1 MKEIINLSRRDFIHK
16 STILTSG
23 LLLGFYLPKK
33 GLAVSSSA
41 TFTPNAFLRIDSA
54 GKVTFMLNKAEMGQG
69 VYTSLPMIIA
79 EELECSWQDIEV
91 EHAPVDPAYDHTM
104 YGPIMVTGGSTS
116 VRSEWERL
124 RKAGAAARMMLIGA
138 AAQKWQTKPGECV
151 ASDGE
156 VSHKKT
162 GRKIAYGDL
171 VEDAAAQEAPEEIVL
186 KRPSEF
192 KLIGKEIARLDVPE
206 KVDGSALFGI
216 DITLPGML
224 TAVVARPPVLG
235 GQVKT
240 FDDGAA
246 KKVPGVRDVVAIDRG
261 VAVVADGFWSASLGR
276 DALEIDWDNGTLAD
290 LDSEKQAEEYAKIAE
305 TPGLPAADRGDIET
319 ALQQAGQTLEAIYE
333 LPYLA
338 HAPMEPLNCVADVRS
353 DGCDLYTGSQFQ
365 TVDRNNAAAAAGLAP
380 EQVKL
385 HNTYLGGG
393 FGRRAVIDSHHIV
406 EAVQISKAVGAP
418 VKVIWTR
425 EDDIQGGYYRPRT
438 YTKVIGGLDEDN
450 NLIGLKQVIVGQS
463 IAKGTPFEE
472 AMIHDGV
479 DHTSVEGAS
488 DSEYTIPN
496 FRVEYHMAPAGVPV
510 LWWRAVGHTFNAYVK
525 ECFIDEMANLAGKDP
540 YQFRRTLL
548 QNNPRELAVLDLAAT
563 KAKWSAPPPQ
573 GQGRGI
579 AFHTSFGSHV
589 AMVAEVSLNERGR
602 IKVERVVCAIDCGQ
616 TVNPDTIV
624 AQMESGIVFGLSAG
638 FYQEITFRKG
648 RVQQDNFDSYD
659 LLRMS
664 EMPKV
669 EVHIVDSQEP
679 PGGVGEPGVPPI
691 CPAVANAIMSI
702 TGAPLRHQPFKQEE
716 IAAQLKAVS

>member
-1 MKEIINLSRRDFIHK
+1 MNEIINLSRRDFLQK
-16 STILTSG
+16 STIISSS
-23 LLLGFYLPKK
+23 LLLGLYLPQTGQAKSH
-33 GLAVSSSA
+33 ADVFA
-41 TFTPNAFLRIDSA
+41 PNAFLRIDRTGA
-54 GKVTFMLNKAEMGQG
+54 VTFMLNKAEMGQG
-69 VYTSLPMIIA
+69 VYTSLPVILA
-79 EELECSWQDIEV
+79 EELECRLQDIKV

-116 VRSEWERL
+116 VRSEWDRL
-124 RKAGAAARMMLIGA
+124 RQAGAAARMMLIGA
-138 AAQKWQTKPGECV
+138 AAQKWRVKPGECT
-151 ASDGE
+151 AQNGE
-156 VSHKKT
+156 VSHSGS
-162 GRKIAYGDL
+162 GRSIAYKDL
-171 VEDAAAQEAPEEIVL
+171 VEAAATQEIPAEIAL
-186 KRPSEF
+186 KKESEF
-192 KLIGKEIARLDVPE
+192 KLIGKVIARLDVPE
-206 KVDGSALFGI
+206 KVEGTALFGM

-224 TAVVARPPVLG
+224 TAVIARPPVLG
-235 GQVKT
+235 GSLKS
-240 FDDGAA
+240 FDDTAA
-246 KKVPGVRDVVAIDRG
+246 KKIPGVRHVVAIDRG
-261 VAVVADGFWSASLGR
+261 VAVVADGFWAASQGR
-276 DALEIDWDNGTLAD
+276 DDLSIDWEDGPLAGF
-290 LDSEKQAEEYAKIAE
+290 DSDEQTKEYAKIAE
-305 TPGLPAADRGDIET
+305 LPGLPAADRGDIET
-319 ALQQAGQTLEAIYE
+319 ALQQADKTVEAVYE

-338 HAPMEPLNCVADVRS
+338 HAPMEPLNCVADVRN

-365 TVDRNNAAAAAGLAP
+365 TVDRNNAAAAAGLPP
-380 EQVKL
+380 EKVKL

-406 EAVQISKAVGAP
+406 EAVQVSKAVGVP

-438 YTKVIGGLDEDN
+438 YTKVQGGLDKDG

-479 DHTSVEGAS
+479 DHTSVEGAA
-488 DSEYTIPN
+488 DAEYAIPH

-525 ECFIDEMANLAGKDP
+525 ECFIDELAQQAGKDP

-548 QNNPRELAVLDLAAT
+548 SNNPRELAVLDLVAE
-563 KAKWSAPPPQ
+563 KAGWSTPPPR
-573 GQGRGI
+573 GLGRGI

-589 AMVAEVSLNERGR
+589 AMVAEITMSERGR
-602 IKVERVVCAIDCGQ
+602 VKVERVVCAIDCGQ
-616 TVNPDTIV
+616 TVNPDTIA

-638 FYQEITFRKG
+638 FYQEITFRNG

-659 LLRMS
+659 LLRIS

-669 EVHIVDSQEP
+669 EVYIVPSKEP

-702 TGAPLRHQPFKQEE
+702 TGKPLHHQPFRQEE
-716 IAAQLKAVS
+716 LLPG

>member
-1 MKEIINLSRRDFIHK
+1 MNEIINLSRRDFLQK
-16 STILTSG
+16 STILSSS
-23 LLLGFYLPKK
+23 LLLGLYLPQK
-33 GLAVSSSA
+33 GQAKSHADVFA
-41 TFTPNAFLRIDSA
+41 PNAFLRIDRTGA
-54 GKVTFMLNKAEMGQG
+54 VTFMLNKAEMGQG
-69 VYTSLPMIIA
+69 VYTSLPVILA
-79 EELECSWQDIEV
+79 EELECRWQDIRV
-91 EHAPVDPAYDHTM
+91 EHAPVDPAYNHTI

-138 AAQKWQTKPGECV
+138 AAQKWQVKPGECT
-151 ASDGE
+151 ALNGE
-156 VSHKKT
+156 VIHSKS
-162 GRKIAYGDL
+162 GRKVAYKDL
-171 VEDAAAQEAPEEIVL
+171 VEAAATQEIPAEIVL
-186 KRPSEF
+186 KKESEF
-192 KLIGKEIARLDVPE
+192 KLIGKVIARLDVPE
-206 KVDGSALFGI
+206 KVAGTALFGI

-224 TAVVARPPVLG
+224 TAVIARPPVLG
-235 GQVKT
+235 GSVKS
-240 FDDGAA
+240 FDDTDA
-246 KKVPGVRDVVAIDRG
+246 KKIPGVRHVVTIDRG
-261 VAVVADGFWSASLGR
+261 VAVVADGFWNASQGR
-276 DALEIDWDNGTLAD
+276 DALTIEWEDGPLAG
-290 LDSEKQAEEYAKIAE
+290 LDSDRQAEEYARMAE
-305 TPGLPAADRGDIET
+305 QPGLPAADRGDIET
-319 ALQQAGQTLEAIYE
+319 ALQQAEKTVEAVYE

-365 TVDRNNAAAAAGLAP
+365 TVDRNNAAAAAELPP
-380 EQVKL
+380 EKVTL

-406 EAVQISKAVGAP
+406 EAVQVSKAAGAP
-418 VKVIWTR
+418 VKVIWSR

-438 YTKVIGGLDEDN
+438 YTKVRGGLDKDG
-450 NLIGLKQVIVGQS
+450 NLIGFKQVIVGQS

-479 DHTSVEGAS
+479 DHTSVEGAA
-488 DSEYTIPN
+488 DAEYAIPN

-525 ECFIDEMANLAGKDP
+525 ECFIDELAQQAGKDP
-540 YQFRRTLL
+540 YRFRRALL
-548 QNNPRELAVLDLAAT
+548 RNNPRELAVLDLAAE
-563 KAKWSAPPPQ
+563 KAAWSTPPPQ
-573 GQGRGI
+573 GLGRGI

-589 AMVAEVSLNERGR
+589 AMVAEITMNERAR
-602 IKVERVVCAIDCGQ
+602 VKAERVVCAIDCGQ
-616 TVNPDTIV
+616 TVNPDTIA

-638 FYQEITFRKG
+638 FYQEITFRNG

-669 EVHIVDSQEP
+669 EVYIVDSKEP

-702 TGAPLRHQPFKQEE
+702 TGTPLHHQPFRQEE
-716 IAAQLKAVS
+716 LLPG